1 MPQAP
6 GLPLR
11 PREEPFREFSVIF
24 HDEIFAV
31 QAFPGFFNDPVFRH
45 TLAGVKDGFAINYGT
60 GGIGSEI
67 LANRLG
73 VGPQFA
79 CNDCKYEEFFLTSW
93 ALGDPALV
101 VDVEGFEGPLD
112 LLLTLARNQKVD
124 LAKISVLALAEQYL
138 AFIEAARQLR
148 LELAADYLVMA
159 AWLAYLKSRLLLP
172 EAPGPDGPSAGEA
185 RIMAMYWKEIT
196 VNWGESDPFGL
207 VYYPRIVAWFNDTEH
222 ELFRIIGYPIEQ
234 MIKNDR
240 TTFVMGEIHFRF
252 IGPAAYGDRIVTTIT
267 LADIGDHTLHW
278 NCKAK
283 NAVTGAAVSEGRATR
298 VYARINEDGSLKAQ
312 VIPADMVNAIREL
325 GDLKHLAPNAA
336 DVRRRVTE
344 P

>member
-1 MPQAP
+1 
-6 GLPLR
+6 
-11 PREEPFREFSVIF
+11 
-24 HDEIFAV
+24 
-31 QAFPGFFNDPVFRH
+31 
-45 TLAGVKDGFAINYGT
+45 
-60 GGIGSEI
+60 
-67 LANRLG
+67 
-73 VGPQFA
+73 
-79 CNDCKYEEFFLTSW
+79 
-93 ALGDPALV
+93 
-101 VDVEGFEGPLD
+101 
-112 LLLTLARNQKVD
+112 
-124 LAKISVLALAEQYL
+124 
-138 AFIEAARQLR
+138 
-148 LELAADYLVMA
+148 
-159 AWLAYLKSRLLLP
+159 
-172 EAPGPDGPSAGEA
+172 
-185 RIMAMYWKEIT
+185 MAMYWKEIT

-222 ELFRIIGYPIEQ
+222 ELFRVIGYPIEQ